1 MKKKH
6 APSRMSQ
13 QSMCGYEA
21 TDLEYEEMCR
31 RSKRHVNCERCLK
44 RMA

>member
-6 APSRMSQ
+6 APSRMTQ
-13 QSMCGYEA
+13 QSMCGYSA
-21 TDLEYEEMCR
+21 TEMEYQRMGERRLER
-31 RSKRHVNCERCLK
+31 VNWARCLK

>member
-6 APSRMSQ
+6 APSRMTQ
-13 QSMCGYEA
+13 QSMCGYSA
-21 TDLEYEEMCR
+21 TELEYR
-31 RSKRHVNCERCLK
+31 RMHERPLERVNCARCLK